1 MIFITSIHYFIVSLC
16 VICQLVLVFCVYP
29 SFSSRIEK
37 DLRTLSRILPGYYS
51 NKNQYILDVTNKV
64 ASSKRHLSLQTVIRP
79 VNIPFLTNSFNVY
92 IEQYVNNRRNKPFKQ
107 WLYSF
112 NADHQSRAIRMKKFQ
127 FRDPEK
133 LKLVHRNLEYIQ
145 ELTEND
151 IYSRNNCDMLW
162 RRLKKKYFHGAT
174 GRECIAYINGEQVL
188 FYYLYF

>member
-37 DLRTLSRILPGYYS
+37 DLRILSRILPGYYS

-162 RRLKKKYFHGAT
+162 RRLKNKYFHGAT